1 MEDRGWRMEERWR
14 IEDRRSRMEDGRWK
28 IEDGIGWNERI
39 TPRVEDG
46 VVE

>member
-1 MEDRGWRMEERWR
+1 MEDGRKMEDRGSK
-14 IEDRRSRMEDGRWK
+14 IEDGRWK

>member
-1 MEDRGWRMEERWR
+1 MEDGRKMEDRGSK
-14 IEDRRSRMEDGRWK
+14 IEDGGWK